1 MFLPNQN
8 QIFGNLAKRGI
19 VGLSLASLS
28 FVAIASI
35 SIPQVA
41 GAGARQLAKKISK
54 ELPVVRSTALD
65 PGIDVPWSQPVRIV
79 DPFEG
84 EYIGIFDKN
93 YFYQRLLNTNVR
105 VQVVSLWRPDSVR
118 FLLAYN
124 DRDCYSG
131 HGFFYS
137 RIGRDCLSENAAL
150 ELTNLLIKI
159 GDRVFRL
166 GGQNSRFQ
174 INPELATALK
184 NAPSENISIRLETK
198 SGEAVDSEIGKST
211 VQAWKEIY

>member
-1 MFLPNQN
+1 MFLPSRS
-8 QIFGNLAKRGI
+8 QIFGNLTKRGI

-28 FVAIASI
+28 FVAITGI
-35 SIPQVA
+35 FIPQVA
-41 GAGARQLAKKISK
+41 GAQERQLAAKISK

-65 PGIDVPWSQPVRIV
+65 PGIDVPWSQPVRII

-124 DRDCYSG
+124 ERDCYWG

-137 RIGRDCLSENAAL
+137 GIGRNCLSDNAAL
-150 ELTNLLIKI
+150 QLTNLLIKI

-166 GGQNSRFQ
+166 EGQSSRFQ
-174 INPELATALK
+174 VNPELAAALK
-184 NAPSENISIRLETK
+184 NAPSENISIRLITQ
-198 SGEAVDSEIGKST
+198 SGETVDSEIGKGT
-211 VQAWKEIY
+211 VQAWKAIY